1 MPFSM
6 IPLTLWDT
14 SADWIDRNQLGRR
27 NLTPDQMSL
36 IRGRR
41 YNRAKKTHGGQL
53 PREGI
58 DQNEPS
64 LSTADR
70 LAKEHGVSA
79 ATIKRDEWALS
90 IQITFFHSISQA
102 IRLST

>member
-1 MPFSM
+1 M

-27 NLTPDQMSL
+27 NLTPDQMRL
-36 IRGRR
+36 LRGRR
-41 YNRAKKTHGGQL
+41 YNRLKKADGARGPQKLGQN
-53 PREGI
+53 
-58 DQNEPS
+58 DPS
-64 LSTADR
+64 FTADR